1 MPDSYVP
8 RIKILRKALGLS
20 QTDFGTKIGVTRGV
34 INNLDRGVTVL
45 QEPLS
50 SLICSVFNV
59 RRDWLENGSGEM
71 FEQPDAEAP
80 FYNALGAIANDEPDS
95 IRKRFVIALGELDD
109 EGLDILESFIR
120 TLIGESKK
128 SGE

>member
-59 RRDWLENGSGEM
+59 RREWLESGSGEM

-80 FYNALGAIANDEPDS
+80 FYNALGTIANDEPYS
-95 IRKRFVIALGELDD
+95 FRKLFVIALGELD
-109 EGLDILESFIR
+109 ESGLDVLEKFIR
-120 TLIGESKK
+120 SLIDETKKDGE
-128 SGE
+128 